1 MSNAWLTPILLVL
14 SNMFMTYAWY
24 GHLKDNQLPIWRA
37 VLFSWGIAFFEYVLM
52 VPANRMGYTV
62 YSASQLKIM
71 QEAITL
77 LIFAFFAVFHLGETI
92 KWNTAV
98 AFGLILAAVFFA
110 FYDFST

>member
-1 MSNAWLTPILLVL
+1 MSNAWLMPIMVGQGHCF
-14 SNMFMTYAWY
+14 NMCDWY
-24 GHLKDNQLPIWRA
+24 GHLKEPQIPIWRA
-37 VLFSWGIAFFEYVLM
+37 ILMSWGIAFFEYILM
-52 VPANRMGYTV
+52 VPANRMGFTV

-98 AFGLILAAVFFA
+98 AFMLILAAVFFA
-110 FYDFST
+110 FYDFSN

>member
-1 MSNAWLTPILLVL
+1 MLGMDISKIHNCQYGEQFSSVGVL
-14 SNMFMTYAWY
+14 
-24 GHLKDNQLPIWRA
+24 P
-37 VLFSWGIAFFEYVLM
+37 FFEYILM

-98 AFGLILAAVFFA
+98 AFMLILAAVFFA
-110 FYDFST
+110 FYDFSN